1 MSGAAAVQNGAWA
14 AAATLRNL
22 LQQLDV
28 FGVLAEFVIAHQ
40 RAERSAAEDA
50 VLFLVDLL
58 EQRALVEFRRALQ
71 IPQQLLLADSSG
83 P

>member
-1 MSGAAAVQNGAWA
+1 MQKGACA
-14 AAATLRNL
+14 AAATLRDL
-22 LQQLDV
+22 LEQFDV
-28 FGVLAEFVIAHQ
+28 FGMLAEFVIAHQ
-40 RAERSAAEDA
+40 GAERSTAENA

-71 IPQQLLLADSSG
+71 ILQQLLLADSSG